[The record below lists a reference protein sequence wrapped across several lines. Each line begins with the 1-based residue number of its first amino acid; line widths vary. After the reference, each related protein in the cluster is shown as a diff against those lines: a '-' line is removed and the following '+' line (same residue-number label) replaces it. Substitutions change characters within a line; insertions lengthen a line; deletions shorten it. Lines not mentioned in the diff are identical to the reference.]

1 MRSVIKTMA
10 RGAGG
15 PSGGTGRRRADG
27 AGSGSSFAR
36 ASRGA
41 TDVVF
46 STTVPAYA
54 GRFASTTSLAI
65 HNHLVFALGIRGA
78 NISRRLGLGRSI
90 GFEVDE
96 DTVHVIDFTK
106 DLENISV
113 LIAQRTAKA
122 VDVVLNADGANLETN
137 QFIGA

>member
-15 PSGGTGRRRADG
+15 PSGGTGRRRTDG
-27 AGSGSSFAR
+27 AGSGSSLAR
-36 ASRGA
+36 ASRSA

-46 STTVPAYA
+46 STTVPADA

-65 HNHLVFALGIRGA
+65 HNHLVFGIGGA
-78 NISRRLGLGRSI
+78 NISCRFGLGRSI

>member
-1 MRSVIKTMA
+1 M
-10 RGAGG
+10 
-15 PSGGTGRRRADG
+15 
-27 AGSGSSFAR
+27 
-36 ASRGA
+36 
-41 TDVVF
+41 VF
-46 STTVPAYA
+46 STTVPADA

-65 HNHLVFALGIRGA
+65 HNHLVFGIGGA
-78 NISRRLGLGRSI
+78 NISCRFGLGRSI